1 LKYSNAINE
10 FGSTAPDFLLRCTGP
25 SRVCAFLHGKA
36 HEARQRHEV
45 PQEIRMRRRLATAGY
60 HEPIVSLLWTRPVL
74 LSLHLA
80 KVSL

>member
-1 LKYSNAINE
+1 LKYSNAIT
-10 FGSTAPDFLLRCTGP
+10 GLGATAPDFLPRCIGP

-36 HEARQRHEV
+36 HQVRQRHKV
-45 PQEIRMRRRLATAGY
+45 PQETRTRRRLATAGY
-60 HEPIVSLLWTRPVL
+60 HEPIVSLLWTRPVQ

>member
-1 LKYSNAINE
+1 
-10 FGSTAPDFLLRCTGP
+10 
-25 SRVCAFLHGKA
+25 
-36 HEARQRHEV
+36 
-45 PQEIRMRRRLATAGY
+45 MRRRLATAGY